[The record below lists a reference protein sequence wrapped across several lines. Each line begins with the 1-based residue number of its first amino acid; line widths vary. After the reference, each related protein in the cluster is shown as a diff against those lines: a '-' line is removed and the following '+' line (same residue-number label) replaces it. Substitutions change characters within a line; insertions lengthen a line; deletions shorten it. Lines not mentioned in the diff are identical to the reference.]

1 MLKIN
6 WSTVAEQAT
15 GAATGFLVG
24 DLLTKGPRAV
34 IDALGGLLGFR
45 KRKRKPPAAP
55 QPSFSMTTI
64 MKGDQPSLTAYD
76 LTQSIFNALQSNAST
91 SPNTQLKNAM
101 MIQGTQSYMQALPQI
116 KQAASQAEAQK
127 AQSLMETYARG
138 LQAFATQ
145 NLEEKRMALE
155 QKRLAQQNKMSNLQT
170 LLPLMM
176 SFMNN
181 NKDSKTS

>member
-1 MLKIN
+1 MRIDWN
-6 WSTVAEQAT
+6 TIGQQAA

-24 DLLTKGPRAV
+24 NLVTAGLS
-34 IDALGGLLGFR
+34 ALGGLFK
-45 KRKRKPPAAP
+45 KRKRKPPAQP

-116 KQAASQAEAQK
+116 KQAAAQAEAQK

-138 LQAFATQ
+138 LQAFAAQ

-155 QKRLAQQNKMSNLQT
+155 QKRLAQQNKMANLQM

-176 SFMNN
+176 GFMNN
-181 NKDSKTS
+181 NNSRST

>member
-1 MLKIN
+1 VLKIN
-6 WSTVAEQAT
+6 WETIGQQAA

-24 DLLTKGPRAV
+24 NLVTAGLS
-34 IDALGGLLGFR
+34 ALGGLFR
-45 KRKRKPPAAP
+45 RRRRRRKPPEAP

-91 SPNTQLKNAM
+91 SPNTQLRNAM

-116 KQAASQAEAQK
+116 KQAAAQAEAQK
-127 AQSLMETYARG
+127 AQSLMEPYARG
-138 LQAFATQ
+138 LQAFAAQ

-155 QKRLAQQNKMSNLQT
+155 QKRLAQQNKMANLQMM
-170 LLPLMM
+170 LPFMM

-181 NKDSKTS
+181 NNQKSS

>member
-1 MLKIN
+1 VLKIN
-6 WSTVAEQAT
+6 WETIGQQAA

-24 DLLTKGPRAV
+24 NLVTAGLS
-34 IDALGGLLGFR
+34 ALGGLFK

-91 SPNTQLKNAM
+91 SPNTQLRNAM
-101 MIQGTQSYMQALPQI
+101 MIQGTQSYMQAVPQI
-116 KQAASQAEAQK
+116 KQAATQAEAQK

-138 LQAFATQ
+138 LQAFAAQ

-155 QKRLAQQNKMSNLQT
+155 QKRLAQQNKMANLQMM
-170 LLPLMM
+170 LPFMM
-176 SFMNN
+176 NFMNN
-181 NKDSKTS
+181 NNQKSS

>member
-1 MLKIN
+1 VRIDWN
-6 WSTVAEQAT
+6 TIGQQAA

-24 DLLTKGPRAV
+24 NLVTAGLS
-34 IDALGGLLGFR
+34 ALGGLFK
-45 KRKRKPPAAP
+45 KRKRKPTEPI

-91 SPNTQLKNAM
+91 SPNTQLRNAM

-116 KQAASQAEAQK
+116 KQAAAQIEAQK

-155 QKRLAQQNKMSNLQT
+155 QKRLAQQNKMANLQMM
-170 LLPLMM
+170 LPFMM

-181 NKDSKTS
+181 NNQKSS

>member
-1 MLKIN
+1 MALDWTTIGQ
-6 WSTVAEQAT
+6 QAA
-15 GAATGFLVG
+15 GAATGYLTGNLVLAG
-24 DLLTKGPRAV
+24 LS
-34 IDALGGLLGFR
+34 ALSGLFGKRR
-45 KRKRKPPAAP
+45 KKPPAL
-55 QPSFSMTTI
+55 QPSFSMTTV

-91 SPNTQLKNAM
+91 SPNTQLRNAM
-101 MIQGTQSYMQALPQI
+101 MIQGIQSYMQALPQI
-116 KQAASQAEAQK
+116 KQAAAQIQAQK

-138 LQAFATQ
+138 LQAFAAQ

-155 QKRLAQQNKMSNLQT
+155 QKRLAEQNKMSNLQM

-181 NKDSKTS
+181 NNSRST

>member
-1 MLKIN
+1 LLKIN
-6 WSTVAEQAT
+6 WDTIGQQAA
-15 GAATGFLVG
+15 GAATGFLAGNLVTAG
-24 DLLTKGPRAV
+24 LS
-34 IDALGGLLGFR
+34 ALGGLFG
-45 KRKRKPPAAP
+45 KRRRKPPAQP

-76 LTQSIFNALQSNAST
+76 LTQTIFNALQSNAST
-91 SPNTQLKNAM
+91 SPNTQLRNAM

-116 KQAASQAEAQK
+116 KQAAAQVEAQK

-138 LQAFATQ
+138 LQAFAAQ

-155 QKRLAQQNKMSNLQT
+155 QKRLAQQNKMANLQM

-181 NKDSKTS
+181 NNQK

>member
-1 MLKIN
+1 MRID
-6 WSTVAEQAT
+6 WSTIGQQAA
-15 GAATGFLVG
+15 GAATGSLTGNLVLAG
-24 DLLTKGPRAV
+24 LS
-34 IDALGGLLGFR
+34 ALSGLFG
-45 KRKRKPPAAP
+45 KRKRKPTEPI

-91 SPNTQLKNAM
+91 SPNTQLRNAM

-116 KQAASQAEAQK
+116 KQAAAQIEAQK

-155 QKRLAQQNKMSNLQT
+155 QKRLAQQNKMANLQT

-181 NKDSKTS
+181 KDSKTS

>member
-1 MLKIN
+1 MRID
-6 WSTVAEQAT
+6 WSAIAEQAG
-15 GAATGFLVG
+15 GAATGYLTGNLV
-24 DLLTKGPRAV
+24 LA
-34 IDALGGLLGFR
+34 GLNAISGLSG

-64 MKGDQPSLTAYD
+64 MKGNQPSLTAYD

-91 SPNTQLKNAM
+91 SPNTQLRNAM
-101 MIQGTQSYMQALPQI
+101 MIQGTQSNMQALPQI
-116 KQAASQAEAQK
+116 KQAAAQAEAQK

-138 LQAFATQ
+138 LQAFAAQ

-155 QKRLAQQNKMSNLQT
+155 QKRLAQQNKMANLQT

-181 NKDSKTS
+181 NKDSKSS

>member
-1 MLKIN
+1 LFKIN
-6 WSTVAEQAT
+6 WETIGQQAA

-24 DLLTKGPRAV
+24 NLVTAGLS
-34 IDALGGLLGFR
+34 ALGGLFK
-45 KRKRKPPAAP
+45 KRKRKPPAQP

-116 KQAASQAEAQK
+116 KQAAAQAEAQK

-138 LQAFATQ
+138 LQAFAAQ

-155 QKRLAQQNKMSNLQT
+155 QKRLAQQNKMANLQM

-176 SFMNN
+176 GFMNN
-181 NKDSKTS
+181 NNSRST

>member
-1 MLKIN
+1 MRIDWN
-6 WSTVAEQAT
+6 TIGQQAA

-24 DLLTKGPRAV
+24 NLVTAGLS
-34 IDALGGLLGFR
+34 ALGGLFK
-45 KRKRKPPAAP
+45 KRKRKPPAQP

-116 KQAASQAEAQK
+116 KQAAAQIEAQK
-127 AQSLMETYARG
+127 AQSSMETYARG

-155 QKRLAQQNKMSNLQT
+155 QKRLAQQNKMANLQT

>member
-1 MLKIN
+1 MFKIN
-6 WSTVAEQAT
+6 WETIGQQAA

-24 DLLTKGPRAV
+24 NLVTAGLS
-34 IDALGGLLGFR
+34 ALGGLFK
-45 KRKRKPPAAP
+45 KRKRKPPAQP

-116 KQAASQAEAQK
+116 KQAAAQAEAQK

-138 LQAFATQ
+138 LQAFAAQ

-155 QKRLAQQNKMSNLQT
+155 QKRLAQQNKMANLQM

-176 SFMNN
+176 GFMNN
-181 NKDSKTS
+181 NNSRST

>member
-1 MLKIN
+1 MRID
-6 WSTVAEQAT
+6 WSTIGQQAA
-15 GAATGFLVG
+15 GAATGYLTGNLVLAG
-24 DLLTKGPRAV
+24 LS
-34 IDALGGLLGFR
+34 ALSGLFG
-45 KRKRKPPAAP
+45 KRKRKPTEPI

-91 SPNTQLKNAM
+91 SPNTQLRNAM

-116 KQAASQAEAQK
+116 KQAAAQAEAQK

-138 LQAFATQ
+138 LQAFAAQ

-155 QKRLAQQNKMSNLQT
+155 QKRLAQQNKMANLQMM
-170 LLPLMM
+170 LPFMM

-181 NKDSKTS
+181 NNQKSS

>member
-1 MLKIN
+1 VRIN
-6 WSTVAEQAT
+6 WETIGQQAA
-15 GAATGFLVG
+15 GAATGFLAGNLV
-24 DLLTKGPRAV
+24 LTGLN
-34 IDALGGLLGFR
+34 ALGGLFGR
-45 KRKRKPPAAP
+45 RRRRKPPAPP

-76 LTQSIFNALQSNAST
+76 LTQSILNALQSNAST
-91 SPNTQLKNAM
+91 SPNTQLRNAM
-101 MIQGTQSYMQALPQI
+101 MIQGTQAYMQALPQI
-116 KQAASQAEAQK
+116 KQAAAQIQAQK

-138 LQAFATQ
+138 LQAFAAQ

-155 QKRLAQQNKMSNLQT
+155 QKRLAQQNKMSNLQM

-181 NKDSKTS
+181 NNQRST

>member
-1 MLKIN
+1 LFKIN
-6 WSTVAEQAT
+6 WETIGQQAA
-15 GAATGFLVG
+15 GAATGFLTGNLV
-24 DLLTKGPRAV
+24 LTGLN
-34 IDALGGLLGFR
+34 ALGGLFGRRRR
-45 KRKRKPPAAP
+45 KKPAP
-55 QPSFSMTTI
+55 TQPSFSMTTI

-91 SPNTQLKNAM
+91 SPNTQLRNAM

-116 KQAASQAEAQK
+116 KQAAAQAEAQK

-138 LQAFATQ
+138 LQAFAAQ

-155 QKRLAQQNKMSNLQT
+155 QKRLAQQNKMSNLQM

-181 NKDSKTS
+181 NNQRST

>member
-1 MLKIN
+1 MFKIN
-6 WSTVAEQAT
+6 WETIGQQAT

-24 DLLTKGPRAV
+24 ELITKGPRAV
-34 IDALGGLLGFR
+34 IDALSGLFG

-91 SPNTQLKNAM
+91 SPNTQLRNAM
-101 MIQGTQSYMQALPQI
+101 MLQGTQSYMQALPQI
-116 KQAASQAEAQK
+116 KQAAAQAEAQK

-138 LQAFATQ
+138 LQAFAAQ

-155 QKRLAQQNKMSNLQT
+155 QKRLAQQNKMANLQMM
-170 LLPLMM
+170 LPFMM

-181 NKDSKTS
+181 NNQKSS

>member
-1 MLKIN
+1 VKIN
-6 WSTVAEQAT
+6 WSTIAEQAA
-15 GAATGFLVG
+15 GAATGY
-24 DLLTKGPRAV
+24 LTGNLALAV
-34 IDALGGLLGFR
+34 PGAISGLFGRR
-45 KRKRKPPAAP
+45 KRKSKAP

-76 LTQSIFNALQSNAST
+76 LAQSIFNALQSNAST
-91 SPNTQLKNAM
+91 SPNTQLRNAM

-116 KQAASQAEAQK
+116 QQAAAQIQAQK

-138 LQAFATQ
+138 LQAFAAQ

-155 QKRLAQQNKMSNLQT
+155 QKRLAEQNKMNNLQM

-181 NKDSKTS
+181 NNQKSA

>member
-1 MLKIN
+1 VRIDWN
-6 WSTVAEQAT
+6 TIGQQAA
-15 GAATGFLVG
+15 GAATGYLTGNLVLAG
-24 DLLTKGPRAV
+24 LN
-34 IDALGGLLGFR
+34 ALSGLFG
-45 KRKRKPPAAP
+45 KRKRKPTEPI

-91 SPNTQLKNAM
+91 SPNTQLRNAM

-116 KQAASQAEAQK
+116 KQAAAQIEAQK

-155 QKRLAQQNKMSNLQT
+155 QKRLAQQNKMANLQT

-181 NKDSKTS
+181 KDSKTS

>member
-1 MLKIN
+1 
-6 WSTVAEQAT
+6 
-15 GAATGFLVG
+15 
-24 DLLTKGPRAV
+24 
-34 IDALGGLLGFR
+34 
-45 KRKRKPPAAP
+45 
-55 QPSFSMTTI
+55 
-64 MKGDQPSLTAYD
+64 
-76 LTQSIFNALQSNAST
+76 
-91 SPNTQLKNAM
+91 
-101 MIQGTQSYMQALPQI
+101 
-116 KQAASQAEAQK
+116 
-127 AQSLMETYARG
+127 METYARG

>member
-1 MLKIN
+1 LFKIN
-6 WSTVAEQAT
+6 WETIGQQAA

-24 DLLTKGPRAV
+24 NLVTAGLS
-34 IDALGGLLGFR
+34 ALGGLFK
-45 KRKRKPPAAP
+45 KRKRKPPAQP

-116 KQAASQAEAQK
+116 KQAAAQVEAQK

-138 LQAFATQ
+138 LQAFAAQ

-155 QKRLAQQNKMSNLQT
+155 QKRLAQQNKMANLQM

-176 SFMNN
+176 GFMNN
-181 NKDSKTS
+181 NNSRST

>member
-1 MLKIN
+1 MRIDWN
-6 WSTVAEQAT
+6 TIGQQAA

-24 DLLTKGPRAV
+24 NLLTTGLN
-34 IDALGGLLGFR
+34 ALGGLFK
-45 KRKRKPPAAP
+45 KRKRKKPEPT

-91 SPNTQLKNAM
+91 SPNTQLRNAM

-116 KQAASQAEAQK
+116 KQAAAQAEAQK

-155 QKRLAQQNKMSNLQT
+155 QKRLAQQNKMANLQT

-181 NKDSKTS
+181 KDSKSS

>member
-1 MLKIN
+1 MRID
-6 WSTVAEQAT
+6 WSTIGQQAA
-15 GAATGFLVG
+15 GAATGYLTGNLVLAG
-24 DLLTKGPRAV
+24 LS
-34 IDALGGLLGFR
+34 ALSGLFG
-45 KRKRKPPAAP
+45 KRKRKPTEPI

-91 SPNTQLKNAM
+91 SPNTQLRNAM

-116 KQAASQAEAQK
+116 KQAAAQIEAQK

-155 QKRLAQQNKMSNLQT
+155 QKRLAQQNKMANLQT

-181 NKDSKTS
+181 KDSKTS

>member
-1 MLKIN
+1 VRID
-6 WSTVAEQAT
+6 WDTIGQQAA
-15 GAATGFLVG
+15 GAATGYLTGNLVLAG
-24 DLLTKGPRAV
+24 LN
-34 IDALGGLLGFR
+34 ALGGLFGKRRR
-45 KRKRKPPAAP
+45 KKPEPT

-91 SPNTQLKNAM
+91 SPNTQLRNAM

-116 KQAASQAEAQK
+116 KQVAAQAEAQK

-138 LQAFATQ
+138 LQAFAAQ

-155 QKRLAQQNKMSNLQT
+155 QKRLAQQNKMANLQT

-181 NKDSKTS
+181 KDSKSS

>member
-1 MLKIN
+1 LFKIN
-6 WSTVAEQAT
+6 WETIGQQAA
-15 GAATGFLVG
+15 GAATGYLTGNLV
-24 DLLTKGPRAV
+24 LTGLN
-34 IDALGGLLGFR
+34 ALSGLFG

-55 QPSFSMTTI
+55 QPGFSMTTI

-91 SPNTQLKNAM
+91 SPNTQLRNAM
-101 MIQGTQSYMQALPQI
+101 MIQGTQAYMQALPQI
-116 KQAASQAEAQK
+116 KQAAAQAEAQK

-138 LQAFATQ
+138 LQAFAAQ

-155 QKRLAQQNKMSNLQT
+155 QKRLAQQNKMANLQM

-176 SFMNN
+176 GFMNN
-181 NKDSKTS
+181 NNSRST

>member
-1 MLKIN
+1 VLKIN
-6 WSTVAEQAT
+6 WETIGQQAA

-24 DLLTKGPRAV
+24 NLVTAGLS
-34 IDALGGLLGFR
+34 ALGGLFK

-91 SPNTQLKNAM
+91 SPNTQIKNAM
-101 MIQGTQSYMQALPQI
+101 MIQGTQSYMQAVPQI
-116 KQAASQAEAQK
+116 KQAAAQAEAQK

-138 LQAFATQ
+138 LQAFAAQ

-155 QKRLAQQNKMSNLQT
+155 QKRLAQQNKTANLQMM
-170 LLPLMM
+170 LPFMM

-181 NKDSKTS
+181 NNQKSS

>member
-1 MLKIN
+1 VRIN
-6 WSTVAEQAT
+6 WDTIGQQAA
-15 GAATGFLVG
+15 GAATGYLTGNLVLAG
-24 DLLTKGPRAV
+24 LN
-34 IDALGGLLGFR
+34 ALGGLFGKRR
-45 KRKRKPPAAP
+45 KKPPAAP

-91 SPNTQLKNAM
+91 SPNTQLRNAM
-101 MIQGTQSYMQALPQI
+101 MIQGTQSYMQAVPQI
-116 KQAASQAEAQK
+116 KQAAAQAEAQK

-138 LQAFATQ
+138 LQAFAAQ

-155 QKRLAQQNKMSNLQT
+155 QKRLAQQNKMANLQMM
-170 LLPLMM
+170 LPLMM

-181 NKDSKTS
+181 KDSKSS